1 MRSLNTRENSK
12 PRLNILN
19 FKGYQ
24 MKKSFFVGADVS
36 REKIDFCFLS
46 SNENSKPK
54 FVSFPN
60 EINTLKAYFQ
70 SFIKDDIF
78 VVFEHTNNYHKP
90 LQSLLSDLHIKHSVL
105 NPAKTSHFLK
115 HLTLQKSDV
124 TDAYGL
130 ALYCRIFK
138 SDLNPSQYNHE
149 YNLIKSYN
157 STILLLS
164 KIQTQ
169 LKNFKKSQEFV
180 SDTDLSDL
188 IHSLTVQVK
197 KTQERVKLIAYEIL
211 KSFVPNCD
219 QIINNNKGFG
229 IDLALNL
236 FPQLHFNRAKSEKQF
251 ISFLGLSPRIYES
264 GASVH
269 KSQKINKR
277 GSSAIRRVLFL
288 TALVSSRYN
297 DKFKQRYENLVARG
311 KNKKVAIVAIMCAI
325 VRYLKSLFPLNESYY
340 NESLYHAHTS

>member
-1 MRSLNTRENSK
+1 
-12 PRLNILN
+12 
-19 FKGYQ
+19 
-24 MKKSFFVGADVS
+24 MKKTFFVGADVS
-36 REKIDFCFLS
+36 LEKIDFCFLF
-46 SNENSKPK
+46 SNESVKPK
-54 FVSFPN
+54 FVSLPN

-70 SFIKDDIF
+70 SFTKDDIF

-90 LQSLLSDLHIKHSVL
+90 LQSVLSDLRIKHSVL

-138 SDLNPSQYNHE
+138 ADLNPSVYNHE

-169 LKNFKKSQEFV
+169 LKNFKKSQDFV
-180 SDTDLSDL
+180 ADTELSEIIQL
-188 IHSLTVQVK
+188 LTAQVK
-197 KTQERVKLIAYEIL
+197 NTQEKLKLIAFEIL
-211 KSFVPNCD
+211 KSFVPNCE
-219 QIINNNKGFG
+219 QIIKDNKGFG

-264 GASVH
+264 GSSVH

-288 TALVSSRYN
+288 SALVSSRYN
-297 DKFKQRYENLVARG
+297 DKFKKRYDNLVAKG

-325 VRYLKSLFPLNESYY
+325 VRYLKSLFPLNESYI
-340 NESLYHAHTS
+340 NESLYNAYTS

>member
-1 MRSLNTRENSK
+1 
-12 PRLNILN
+12 
-19 FKGYQ
+19 
-24 MKKSFFVGADVS
+24 MKKTYFVGADVS
-36 REKIDFCFLS
+36 KEKIDFCFLTS
-46 SNENSKPK
+46 FENAKPK
-54 FVSFPN
+54 FISLPN

-70 SFIKDDIF
+70 SFVKDDVF

-90 LQSLLSDLHIKHSVL
+90 LQSMLTELKIKHSVL

-115 HLTLQKSDV
+115 HLTFQKSDI

-130 ALYCRIFK
+130 ALYCKIFK
-138 SDLNPSQYNHE
+138 ADLNPSRYNHE

-180 SDTDLSDL
+180 ADIELSNL
-188 IHSLTVQVK
+188 IQNLTLQVK
-197 KTQERVKLIAYEIL
+197 KTQEKLKLLAYEIL
-211 KSFVPNCD
+211 KSFVPNCEM
-219 QIINNNKGFG
+219 IIENNKGFG

-264 GASVH
+264 GSSVH
-269 KSQKINKR
+269 KSPKINKR

-288 TALVSSRYN
+288 AALVSFRYN
-297 DKFKQRYENLVARG
+297 DKFKQRYDNLIAKG
-311 KNKKVAIVAIMCAI
+311 KNKKVAIVAVMCAI
-325 VRYLKSLFPLNESYY
+325 VRYLKSLFPLSESYI
-340 NESLYHAHTS
+340 NESLYHTRTS

>member
-1 MRSLNTRENSK
+1 M
-12 PRLNILN
+12 
-19 FKGYQ
+19 
-24 MKKSFFVGADVS
+24 
-36 REKIDFCFLS
+36 
-46 SNENSKPK
+46 
-54 FVSFPN
+54 
-60 EINTLKAYFQ
+60 
-70 SFIKDDIF
+70 
-78 VVFEHTNNYHKP
+78 
-90 LQSLLSDLHIKHSVL
+90 LSDLQIKHSAL
-105 NPAKTSHFLK
+105 NPAKISHFLK
-115 HLTLQKSDV
+115 HLTFQKSDV

-138 SDLNPSQYNHE
+138 SDLNPSQYNRE

-164 KIQTQ
+164 RIQTQ
-169 LKNFKKSQEFV
+169 LKNFKKSQDFV
-180 SDTDLSDL
+180 SDADLSEL
-188 IHSLTVQVK
+188 IQSLTVQVK
-197 KTQERVKLIAYEIL
+197 KTQEKIKLIAYEIL
-211 KSFVPNCD
+211 KSFIPNCD
-219 QIINNNKGFG
+219 QIIKDNKGFG

-264 GASVH
+264 GSSVH
-269 KSQKINKR
+269 KSPKINKR

-325 VRYLKSLFPLNESYY
+325 VRYLKSLFPLNESYIDE
-340 NESLYHAHTS
+340 NICHSCSS

>member
-1 MRSLNTRENSK
+1 
-12 PRLNILN
+12 
-19 FKGYQ
+19 
-24 MKKSFFVGADVS
+24 MKKTYFVGADVS
-36 REKIDFCFLS
+36 KEKIDFCFLTS
-46 SNENSKPK
+46 FENAKPK
-54 FVSFPN
+54 FISLPN

-70 SFIKDDIF
+70 SFVKDDVF

-90 LQSLLSDLHIKHSVL
+90 LQSMLTELKIKHSVL

-115 HLTLQKSDV
+115 HLTFQKSDI

-130 ALYCRIFK
+130 ALYCKIFK
-138 SDLNPSQYNHE
+138 ADLNPSRYNHE

-180 SDTDLSDL
+180 ADIELSNL
-188 IHSLTVQVK
+188 IQNLTLQVK
-197 KTQERVKLIAYEIL
+197 KTQEKLKLLAYEIL
-211 KSFVPNCD
+211 KSFVPNCEM
-219 QIINNNKGFG
+219 IIENNKGFG

-264 GASVH
+264 GSSVH
-269 KSQKINKR
+269 KSPKINKR

-288 TALVSSRYN
+288 AALVSFRYN
-297 DKFKQRYENLVARG
+297 DKFKQRYDNLIAKG
-311 KNKKVAIVAIMCAI
+311 KNKKVAIVAVMCAI
-325 VRYLKSLFPLNESYY
+325 VRYLKSLFPLSESYI
-340 NESLYHAHTS
+340 NESLYNSYTS